1 MPGFDRNGPI
11 GAGPMTGGGRGRC
24 NPAKA
29 ETGVLYAGSYR
40 RGLGLRRGFRGGF
53 NRGMGEGRGF
63 GRGYGWYPAAADAIA
78 TVEPATEVN
87 ILKAEADDL
96 KKSLE
101 AINKRIE
108 VLAKVKD
115 EES

>member
-1 MPGFDRNGPI
+1 M
-11 GAGPMTGGGRGRC
+11 GA
-24 NPAKA
+24 
-29 ETGVLYAGSYR
+29 
-40 RGLGLRRGFRGGF
+40 
-53 NRGMGEGRGF
+53 GRGF
-63 GRGYGWYPAAADAIA
+63 GRGYGWYPAAAGAIA
-78 TVEPATEVN
+78 PVEPATEVV

-108 VLAKVKD
+108 VLVNEKD